1 MFKKCVCVAA
11 VLLILGLAVGSASA
25 DITTDLVGYWP
36 FDGDVTDA
44 SGNGNDGTISGA
56 AALAPDRFGTP
67 DGAMFFTGESDA
79 YVDVGDPAEL
89 QISGAMTLTA
99 WVFLN
104 GANVNNSRIVAK
116 QAGGGSRSWNL
127 NIEAESGGVANPA
140 TFQISETGDAIIGL
154 VDTQPLPTDQWVH
167 MAGVYRPGEAMEL
180 YVDGQLHA
188 RNTSGIP
195 AGQFS
200 DNGMPVLIGSRSGC
214 GNCGWD
220 GFIDDVRIYARA
232 LSAGEIRD
240 VVRGD
245 SNLSSNPDPADE
257 ATDVPRET
265 VMSWA
270 AGEFAATHDVYFGI
284 AFDDVND
291 AGRGDGMG
299 VLAGEGQRSEAYDP
313 PALLDYGQT
322 YYWRVDEVNAA
333 PDNTIFKG
341 NVWSFTVEP
350 LAYPITGVTATASGS
365 QANSGPEKT
374 VDGSGLDDNDL
385 HSVVAGDMW
394 LTMGSGADPVWIQ
407 YEFDRIYKL
416 HEMWVWNYN
425 VQFELVLGFGLKDV
439 AIEYSEDGEN
449 WISFGDVAFAQGT
462 ARADYAPNTTLDLDG
477 VAAKYVRLNV
487 NSAWSAVGQF
497 GLSEIRFLHIPVHAR
512 APQPVDGAAG
522 VEPDTVLGWRSGRD
536 AASHEVYLG
545 TDPEA
550 LDSVDT
556 VAEATFAPGNLLF
569 GRTYYWRVDE
579 VNEAD
584 ATPVWAGDLWSFAT
598 QEFVLIEGFETYNDE
613 DDLIYETWIDGWVNE
628 TGSTVGY
635 LEAPFAETSIVHG
648 GRQSM
653 PLEYINAAA
662 PYYSEAERELGG
674 VDWTAGGADTL
685 RLYVQGRSDNDPGT
699 LYMAVEDS
707 AGKVAVVSYPDQAV
721 VTTDAWQEWTIR
733 LADLSGVNLAVVR
746 TVYVG
751 VGDRND
757 PTAGGTGLI
766 FIDDIAF
773 GHPAVE

>member
-1 MFKKCVCVAA
+1 MFKKRVCLAA
-11 VLLILGLAVGSASA
+11 LLILGLAVGSASA
-25 DITTDLVGYWP
+25 DVTAGLVGHWP

-44 SGNGNDGTISGA
+44 SGNGNDGTISGN
-56 AALAPDRFGTP
+56 AALASDRFGTP
-67 DGAMFFTGESDA
+67 NGAMFFSGESDS
-79 YVDVGDPAEL
+79 YVDVGDPPEF

-140 TFQISETGDAIIGL
+140 TFQISETGDTILGL

-167 MAGVYRPGEAMEL
+167 MAGVYQPGEAMEL

-195 AGQFS
+195 ASQFS

-220 GFIDDVRIYARA
+220 GNIDDVRIYARA
-232 LSAGEIRD
+232 LSAAEIRD

-245 SNLSSNPDPADE
+245 SNLSSNPEPADE

-270 AGEFAATHDVYFGI
+270 AGEFAAAHDVYFGT

-291 AGRGDGMG
+291 GGRADATGM
-299 VLAGEGQRSEAYDP
+299 LASEGQTSEAYDP

-322 YYWRVDEVNAA
+322 YYWRVDEVNTA

-341 NVWSFTVEP
+341 NVWSFTTEP
-350 LAYPITGVTATASGS
+350 VAYPIANVTANASGA
-365 QANSGPEKT
+365 QANAGPEKT
-374 VDGSGLDDNDL
+374 IDGSGLDDDQ
-385 HSVVAGDMW
+385 HSVGASDMW
-394 LTMGSGADPVWIQ
+394 LTAGDGAPVWIQ

-425 VQFELVLGFGLKDV
+425 VQFELMLGFGLKDV

-449 WISFGDVAFAQGT
+449 WMSFGDVAFAQGT
-462 ARADYAPNTTLDLDG
+462 ARADYAPNTTVDLDG

-487 NSAWSAVGQF
+487 NSAWSAAGQF
-497 GLSEIRFLHIPVHAR
+497 GLSEVRFLYIPVHAR
-512 APQPVDGAAG
+512 EPQPADGAAT
-522 VEPDTVLGWRSGRD
+522 VDPDTVLSWRSGRD
-536 AASHEVYLG
+536 AASHDVYLG
-545 TDPEA
+545 D
-550 LDSVDT
+550 DSESLRLVGSISEISFTPDD
-556 VAEATFAPGNLLF
+556 LLY
-569 GRTYYWRVDE
+569 GRTYYWRIDE
-579 VNEAD
+579 VNDAD
-584 ATPVWAGDLWSFAT
+584 APFVWTGDLWNFT
-598 QEFVLIEGFETYNDE
+598 VQEFMTIEDFESYDDE
-613 DDLIYETWIDGWVNE
+613 DNLIYETWIDGWVNE

-653 PLEYINAAA
+653 PLEYINTAA
-662 PYYSEAERELGG
+662 PYHSEAERDLGD

-685 RLYVQGRSDNDPGT
+685 RLYVQGRADNDPGT
-699 LYMAVEDS
+699 LYVAVEDS
-707 AGKVAVVSYPDQAV
+707 AGTVAVVSYPDQAV
-721 VTTDAWQEWTIR
+721 VTTEAWQEWTIR
-733 LADLSGVNLAVVR
+733 LADLSGVNLAAVR
-746 TVYVG
+746 TVYIG
-751 VGDRND
+751 VGDRNN

-773 GHPAVE
+773 GHPAGE